1 MLVIGMLALLATLG
15 LQRKRRGFEL
25 ALTAIAFAGLLAIA
39 ACGGGSGSGGGGGVH
54 NPGTPVG
61 LDSSASV
68 SLTLGAATH
77 SVPFSVN
84 VQ

>member
-1 MLVIGMLALLATLG
+1 MLILGMLALLAMLG
-15 LQRKRRGFEL
+15 LQRKRRGFSL
-25 ALTAIAFAGLLAIA
+25 ALTALAFAGLLMIA
-39 ACGGGSGSGGGGGVH
+39 ACGGGSGGGGGGVH